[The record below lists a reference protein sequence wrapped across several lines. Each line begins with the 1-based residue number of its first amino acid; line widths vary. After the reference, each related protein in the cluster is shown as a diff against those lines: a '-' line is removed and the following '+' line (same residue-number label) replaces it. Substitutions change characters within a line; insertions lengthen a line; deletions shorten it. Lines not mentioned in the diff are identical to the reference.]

1 MDLEK
6 VVKGR
11 SVGPGGV
18 DINDMVNRFL
28 RAADQGAQRPD
39 QVVNPDGVAVTSDV
53 ARAIVAAARQNDATE
68 DAIVAAA
75 GDELAKAFPLT
86 AGATTALVERKVKD
100 QDHDAED
107 LKDEDKAMAVAGDAV
122 KEAKEESEAAAAPGV
137 KVKLS
142 GPAMLPARLRFVFA
156 VLLSAGLGAAI
167 LVTAL
172 LGYRT
177 SPSSWAF
184 VGTAVLG
191 LFCVIGVIVFV
202 MGYGNVEIE
211 MSAPGEA

>member
-1 MDLEK
+1 MDLERM
-6 VVKGR
+6 VKGTA
-11 SVGPGGV
+11 VGPGGV
-18 DINDMVNRFL
+18 DINKMVSSFL
-28 RAADQGAQRPD
+28 RATDPGVQRPGPAVD
-39 QVVNPDGVAVTSDV
+39 ADGVAVTNDV
-53 ARAIVAAARQNDATE
+53 AKVIVAAAHKDDATR
-68 DAIVAAA
+68 DMIVSAA
-75 GDELAKAFPLT
+75 GEELAKAFPLT
-86 AGATTALVERKVKD
+86 AEATTAVVEKKVKD
-100 QDHDAED
+100 QDRTAED
-107 LKDEDKAMAVAGDAV
+107 LKDEEKAAAVAGEAV

-177 SPSSWAF
+177 SSSSWAF
-184 VGTAVLG
+184 IGTAVLG
-191 LFCVIGVIVFV
+191 LFCVIGVMVFV

-211 MSAPGEA
+211 MSAPGEM